1 MNRINKNSQESG
13 GKIDQARLWGE
24 AVLQFLKKKKIEI
37 EHGPVCIET
46 WSR

>member
-1 MNRINKNSQESG
+1 MNRINNNSQESG

-24 AVLQFLKKKKIEI
+24 AVLQFLKKKKKI

-46 WSR
+46 WNR